1 MKTFRQYLE
10 AYQTKQPNPVAKNI
24 EKYNKPKTHTDPK
37 KRQKKGY
44 VKHKRYWK

>member
-10 AYQTKQPNPVAKNI
+10 AYQTKQHNPVAKNI
-24 EKYNKPKTHTDPK
+24 EKYTKPKTHSDRK

-44 VKHKRYWK
+44 VKHKGSWS

>member
-24 EKYNKPKTHTDPK
+24 EKYNKPKTHTDRK

-44 VKHKRYWK
+44 VKHKGSWK